1 MAFWLIVEE
10 KEGVSLWAL
19 GDVIVREM
27 SMGKRKEE
35 NEKRSRKEEK

>member
-1 MAFWLIVEE
+1 MAFWLIVDH

-19 GDVIVREM
+19 GDVTVGGM

-35 NEKRSRKEEK
+35 NEKRNRKGEK